1 MKTNKTIG
9 VHLEP
14 GLVMMVMQELV
25 NDQERSPVSAMTVD
39 QKGEAAELPVLVHL
53 VLVVEG
59 GEEEHEDDLGDAE
72 HDLGDGR
79 HQGRHPP
86 EPRAGL
92 RADQILLVCP
102 PARHPPDIKQL
113 D

>member
-1 MKTNKTIG
+1 MKTIRAY
-9 VHLEP
+9 LEP

-25 NDQERSPVSAMTVD
+25 NDQEGGPVSAVTVD
-39 QKGEAAELPVLVHL
+39 QKREAAELPVLVLL

-59 GEEEHEDDLGDAE
+59 GKEEHEDDLGDAE

-79 HQGRHPP
+79 PQGRHPP
-86 EPRAGL
+86 EPRARL

-102 PARHPPDIKQL
+102 PARHPPDIKQI

>member
-1 MKTNKTIG
+1 MKSIRA
-9 VHLEP
+9 HLEP

-25 NDQERSPVSAMTVD
+25 NDQERSPVGAVTVD
-39 QKGEAAELPVLVHL
+39 QKGEAAELPVLVLL

-59 GEEEHEDDLGDAE
+59 GQEEHEDDLGDAE

-79 HQGRHPP
+79 PQGRHPP

-92 RADQILLVCP
+92 RADQVLLVCP
-102 PARHPPDIKQL
+102 RARHPPDMKPSS
-113 D
+113 